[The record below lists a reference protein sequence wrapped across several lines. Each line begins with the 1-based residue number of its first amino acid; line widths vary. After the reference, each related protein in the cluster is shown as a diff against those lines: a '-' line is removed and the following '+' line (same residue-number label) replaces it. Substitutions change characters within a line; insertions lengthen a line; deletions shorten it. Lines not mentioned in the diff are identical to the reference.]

1 MGIRVKRNTLEK
13 INLKPLY
20 EYGKN
25 IFSQNGED
33 GIIEFLF
40 KNIIKP
46 TNGLLLEVGAADG
59 IWCSNIRN
67 IYLNNLNYDSI
78 LIEANENEYKNL
90 IANTTELN
98 NCFCYNKFIEQEGEN
113 SLDEIIKCSNIDTNP
128 LLISIDIDGED
139 YNVWKSLKTKFDL
152 VIIETPLFFEI
163 DKNGKK
169 NINDYIELGNE
180 KEYIFI
186 GMSGILNK
194 QAGNLFFLE
203 KKFEN
208 KIILPE
214 FKDRILL
221 CGGKKYE

>member
-1 MGIRVKRNTLEK
+1 MEK

>member
-194 QAGNLFFLE
+194 QAGGN
-203 KKFEN
+203 
-208 KIILPE
+208 
-214 FKDRILL
+214 R
-221 CGGKKYE
+221 